1 MDYVETFL
9 ITVNFKSSEQWPGTT
24 NNYELSNVSMQMES
38 KKANGSQIYWPNWYN
53 QLVEALR
60 LKKVCNRAVTYQPAL
75 LQASLTRLS
84 YGQGWQLQMPE
95 LAKREITF
103 MVGP

>member
-1 MDYVETFL
+1 MSERQMAAKFIDL
-9 ITVNFKSSEQWPGTT
+9 IDTINLFKPFD
-24 NNYELSNVSMQMES
+24 
-38 KKANGSQIYWPNWYN
+38 
-53 QLVEALR
+53 
-60 LKKVCNRAVTYQPAL
+60 LKKFVSNRAVTYHQPAI
-75 LQASLTRLS
+75 LQTSLTRLS

>member
-1 MDYVETFL
+1 MSERQMAAKFIDL
-9 ITVNFKSSEQWPGTT
+9 IDTINLFKPFD
-24 NNYELSNVSMQMES
+24 
-38 KKANGSQIYWPNWYN
+38 
-53 QLVEALR
+53 LR
-60 LKKVCNRAVTYQPAL
+60 KLVCNRAVTYQPGL
-75 LQASLTRLS
+75 LQTSLTRPS